1 MQALTSGFRNP
12 SLIES
17 GLSRGGYNRV
27 GLRKVPAVFVVF
39 RACREITS
47 RLKAG
52 AAVGLACAC
61 QYLAA
66 TRFHG
71 RHARVEATAVVEA
84 DLEEHAKGAAN
95 LFSLSWAIGLNA
107 EPAR

>member
-17 GLSRGGYNRV
+17 GLSRGGYNRF
-27 GLRKVPAVFVVF
+27 GLRKVRAVFVVF

-66 TRFHG
+66 TRFRG
-71 RHARVEATAVVEA
+71 RHARVEATAMVET
-84 DLEEHAKGAAN
+84 DLESTPRA
-95 LFSLSWAIGLNA
+95 LLTFSA
-107 EPAR
+107 